1 MLVRV
6 IKNIIRHLKVI
17 IIQILKIVPGQK
29 RLFGKLALACEDE
42 IINTTEA
49 SFDDKSNMNKIT

>member
-1 MLVRV
+1 M
-6 IKNIIRHLKVI
+6 
-17 IIQILKIVPGQK
+17 IIQILKIVPVQK

-42 IINTTEA
+42 LINTTEA

>member
-6 IKNIIRHLKVI
+6 IKNIIRHLKVM
-17 IIQILKIVPGQK
+17 IIQILKIVPVQK

-49 SFDDKSNMNKIT
+49 FFDDKSNMNKIT

>member
-1 MLVRV
+1 M
-6 IKNIIRHLKVI
+6 
-17 IIQILKIVPGQK
+17 IIQILKIVPVQK

-42 IINTTEA
+42 IINITEA